1 MLLEKFRPKPKLV
14 TKTTPILKPRYPV
27 IDAHNH
33 LGDEFGG
40 GWIHRPINELIEV
53 LDQAGVEMYVDLDG
67 GWGEDILASHIDLLK
82 GKFPERFQV
91 FGGINWERWSDLGD
105 SFPDWAA
112 SRLHAQAGIGAQGL
126 KIWKNFGLKVRDY
139 QGNLVYVD
147 DPRLDPIWQSAAE
160 LKFPVMIHVAD
171 PVAFFDTLDETNER
185 WEELNAHPD
194 WQFTSPPYPP
204 FMTIIEGLGNLVEKH
219 PQTIFIGAH
228 VGCYA
233 ENLTWVAHLMEKC
246 TNFYVDISARMG
258 ELGRQPYSSRQFI
271 IDHSDRILFGS
282 DFGPDLN
289 TYQLAY
295 RILETD
301 DEYFNYDH
309 TDPPQQGRWFVCGLH
324 LPRKILKKIYHD
336 NAQRLLL
343 GSQASFHE

>member
-185 WEELNAHPD
+185 TPRLAIYQPTISTIYDYHRRFRQPGGKTSANHIYRSACWLLCRELN
-194 WQFTSPPYPP
+194 
-204 FMTIIEGLGNLVEKH
+204 LG
-219 PQTIFIGAH
+219 
-228 VGCYA
+228 C
-233 ENLTWVAHLMEKC
+233 
-246 TNFYVDISARMG
+246 
-258 ELGRQPYSSRQFI
+258 SS
-271 IDHSDRILFGS
+271 HGKM
-282 DFGPDLN
+282 
-289 TYQLAY
+289 Y
-295 RILETD
+295 
-301 DEYFNYDH
+301 
-309 TDPPQQGRWFVCGLH
+309 
-324 LPRKILKKIYHD
+324 
-336 NAQRLLL
+336 
-343 GSQASFHE
+343 